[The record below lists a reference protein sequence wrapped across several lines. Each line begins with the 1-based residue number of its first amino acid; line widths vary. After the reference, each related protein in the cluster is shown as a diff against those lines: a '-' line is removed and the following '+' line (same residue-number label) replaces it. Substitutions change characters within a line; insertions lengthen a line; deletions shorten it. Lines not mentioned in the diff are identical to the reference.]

1 MNNSVYLDQ
10 QEYAIAYPKYST
22 LHEYS
27 VSRTP
32 LLFPGPPVP
41 STVNVPVHILTG
53 YGGGECVVHS
63 TYTAIDDAYG
73 GNGGCCQRWT
83 RPL

>member
-1 MNNSVYLDQ
+1 MNSVYLDQ
-10 QEYAIAYPKYST
+10 QAYAIAYPKYST
-22 LHEYS
+22 LQDYS

-41 STVNVPVHILTG
+41 STVNVPVQNLSG

-63 TYTAIDDAYG
+63 TYTAVDDAYG
-73 GNGGCCQRWT
+73 RTTGCCQQWT